1 MFDINA
7 FEIIGYV
14 AAALSSISF
23 LPQVV
28 KTWRTKSARDLS
40 WLMLV
45 IFMLGLVL
53 WEIYGIWIRSMPMI
67 LVNLLLLSSASVIL
81 VCKIRY
87 DRRATDVDQ

>member
-14 AAALSSISF
+14 AAALSSVSF

-45 IFMLGLVL
+45 VFMLGLVL
-53 WEIYGIWIRSMPMI
+53 WEIYGIWIQSMPMI
-67 LVNLLLLSSASVIL
+67 LVNLLLLSSAGVIL

-87 DRRATDVDQ
+87 DRRAPEADG

>member
-1 MFDINA
+1 MFEINA

-14 AAALSSISF
+14 ATVLSSISF

-40 WLMLV
+40 WQMLV

-53 WEIYGIWIRSMPMI
+53 WEIYGIWLESLPMV
-67 LVNLLLLSSASVIL
+67 LVNLVLLASAGVIL
-81 VCKIRY
+81 GCKIRY
-87 DRRATDVDQ
+87 DRRVPDAEG